1 METAY
6 GDPEHV
12 PQTHEI
18 ERYVVW
24 TSRMR
29 ELMRRRIDV

>member
-6 GDPEHV
+6 GDPEAR
-12 PQTHEI
+12 PDTREI
-18 ERYVVW
+18 ERYVRW

-29 ELMRRRIDV
+29 ELMRRRADV